1 MHIIKLPAS
10 ENRSQIVSVGWTGQN
25 EYEEV
30 TFDISKW
37 LKKFPNGIV
46 RVFYRLSTDGNLYPI
61 ADITTSTYI
70 WKPQAADFPKPGR
83 YSAQAIMESGTTIGK
98 SDIFYFDIKK
108 SLDHLNQI
116 SDDPPPEYPPSYIQR
131 IMQDMEALAERA
143 ESAAE
148 HIPYYE
154 DGKLYVWDETTEQ
167 FVEFSLD
174 IDNVVE
180 EKVNQYFEE
189 HDVLTEDDLDRAI
202 DDALTTAKASGEFDG
217 EDGAPGPQGPQGEPG
232 KDGKDGQDGAQGPQ
246 GIPGQD
252 GADGAPGKDGKD
264 GAQGP
269 AGQDGADGYSPIV
282 AVESIT
288 GGNRITITDKNG
300 PHSVD
305 VMNGTDGQ
313 DGAPGPQ
320 GPAGQ
325 DGDDYVLTA
334 QDKQDIANIVVTL
347 IPSAESEAF

>member
-1 MHIIKLPAS
+1 MSKVIKLPF
-10 ENRSQIVSVGWTGQN
+10 NDSQVVSVGWTGQN

-37 LKKFPNGIV
+37 LKKFPNGVV
-46 RVFYRLSTDGNLYPI
+46 RVFYRLNSDGNLYPI
-61 ADITTSTYI
+61 ANITTSTYI
-70 WKPQAADFPKPGR
+70 WKPQAADFPRPGR

-174 IDNVVE
+174 IDSTVE
-180 EKVNQYFEE
+180 EKVNEYFET
-189 HDVLTEDDLDRAI
+189 HDVLTEDDLDWAI
-202 DDALTTAKASGEFDG
+202 NDALAKAKASGEFDG

-232 KDGKDGQDGAQGPQ
+232 KDGKDG
-246 GIPGQD
+246 
-252 GADGAPGKDGKD
+252 
-264 GAQGP
+264 
-269 AGQDGADGYSPIV
+269 ADGYSPTI
-282 AVESIT
+282 AMESIT

-305 VMNGTDGQ
+305 VMNGTNGQ

-325 DGDDYVLTA
+325 DGDDYVLTT

-347 IPSAESEAF
+347 IPYAESEAF